1 VFTALKKL
9 LRPQTAAEKWESDQA
24 KMRVSAEELADLQ
37 REFPDTPAEREDAR
51 QRKAATQQ
59 FVMLVLGAL
68 AAPPALAKRLANRCG
83 RLASEGGCLE
93 AILEGLRDAEDL
105 PPGFF
110 IRADWRAVDEALVQF
125 RQILD
130 QIGISDDVQIAE
142 RGSDLPME
150 RMLDEFKTQLQLH
163 NLTMLQVD
171 TGGDDLFAMVVPDAK
186 VAEILKAGQTCQIDL
201 NIRADA
207 PQR

>member
-1 VFTALKKL
+1 
-9 LRPQTAAEKWESDQA
+9 
-24 KMRVSAEELADLQ
+24 
-37 REFPDTPAEREDAR
+37 
-51 QRKAATQQ
+51 
-59 FVMLVLGAL
+59 
-68 AAPPALAKRLANRCG
+68 
-83 RLASEGGCLE
+83 
-93 AILEGLRDAEDL
+93 
-105 PPGFF
+105 
-110 IRADWRAVDEALVQF
+110 
-125 RQILD
+125 
-130 QIGISDDVQIAE
+130 
-142 RGSDLPME
+142 ME